1 MKRRELARH
10 SAELG
15 FTPQDAVRWLAPAQ
29 LARTA
34 VKVLLAS
41 VFADFGDKRELEGGF
56 AADVLD
62 LDRLPLSG
70 QPAQP
75 VVRDVELPG
84 HGRDPGG
91 PLIQEAG
98 RELWIDFV
106 ADLGDGFD
114 ASYTVATVLAQDAV
128 EVDGL
133 LLPRGKLLVMGGD
146 EVYPVASPA
155 GYEDRLAGPYRT
167 ALPAPRVPGVQPGAG
182 TEPEAAALLL
192 ALPGNHDWYDGL
204 TSFIRLFTRQRNI
217 GGWRTIQTRSYFAL
231 RLTGGSTGKGGAGNG
246 GQGNVTPGWWI
257 VGLDSQ
263 LGQYIDEPQLDYFYN
278 AITCRLVPGDAVILC
293 AASPYWAKVAE
304 DSAAFRQLH
313 FFEQDY
319 LCRRFDRA
327 SGSFEQTGAAVR
339 LWLSGDL
346 HHYARYEEQG
356 PPDAAAG
363 RPSQLI
369 TCGLGGAFL
378 ADTRGLP
385 AELTLPAPGPR
396 APRHGPR
403 AGAPEPRHTQQ
414 GPTGTQ
420 YLRMPSLFPGPA
432 EGRRLRSRL
441 ANPFSPFWLPMR
453 NPGLGVALGLIH
465 AVVALALW
473 TVFSAFLGLSFLASL
488 RGLTAGN
495 RATLALT
502 ALAVPALLL
511 AALSLAAARPS
522 GPADRAHPRT
532 RTERFLVLRGLLW
545 QVLALGAGITVVVLL
560 PWPAGWPALLAF
572 LLVLAVFF
580 AVGALAGSEA
590 FARFILRARSGEVAS
605 WQMSGQAIED
615 HKGFL
620 RLHLS
625 PDGTLTV
632 HPVAIDTICRDWEL
646 TPTGDGGARPVPAG
660 GLPKLRLFEPPI
672 PISREGFLP

>member
-62 LDRLPLSG
+62 LDRLPQPG

-75 VVRDVELPG
+75 VVRDLELPG
-84 HGRDPGG
+84 HGRGPGG
-91 PLIQEAG
+91 PPIQPAE

-133 LLPRGKLLVMGGD
+133 GLRRGHLLVMGGD

-167 ALPAPRVPGVQPGAG
+167 ALPAPRAPGIQPAAG
-182 TEPEAAALLL
+182 HEPEHTALLL

-204 TSFIRLFTRQRNI
+204 TSFIRLFTRQRSI

-231 RLTGGSTGKGGAGNG
+231 RLTGGSPAGSPG
-246 GQGNVTPGWWI
+246 DGRPGWWL

-263 LGQYIDEPQLDYFYN
+263 LGQYIDEPQLDYFYD

-319 LCRRFDRA
+319 LRRRFDQA
-327 SGSFEQTGAAVR
+327 SGAFEETGAAVR

-356 PPDAAAG
+356 LASAAAG
-363 RPSQLI
+363 LPSQLI

-385 AELTLPAPGPR
+385 ADLTLPAPGQRPGR
-396 APRHGPR
+396 QSGPRHVLKP
-403 AGAPEPRHTQQ
+403 
-414 GPTGTQ
+414 GTPPGTR
-420 YLRMPSLFPGPA
+420 YFRMPGMFPGPVESA
-432 EGRRLRSRL
+432 RLRSRL
-441 ANPFSPFWLPMR
+441 ANPFSPFWLPVR
-453 NPGLGVALGLIH
+453 NPGFGVMLGLLH
-465 AVVALALW
+465 AVVALTLW
-473 TVFSAFLGLSFLASL
+473 TVFSAFHGLSFLAGLRSL
-488 RGLTAGN
+488 APGN
-495 RATLALT
+495 SAALAL
-502 ALAVPALLL
+502 AAVGVPALLL
-511 AALSLAAARPS
+511 AALSLAAARLAA
-522 GPADRAHPRT
+522 PAGRPHQHARP
-532 RTERFLVLRGLLW
+532 ERFLALRGLLW
-545 QVLALGAGITVVVLL
+545 QLLALGAGIAVVVLL
-560 PWPAGWPALLAF
+560 PWPAGWPALVTF

-580 AVGALAGSEA
+580 AVGVLAGSEA
-590 FARFILRARSGEVAS
+590 FALFILGARSGEVAS

-620 RLHLS
+620 RLQLS

-646 TPTGDGGARPVPAG
+646 NRTDDGGVRPLPAG

-672 PISREGFLP
+672 TISREGFPP